1 MVIAGAGGLAKE
13 VLEIFYQRQQLDDL
27 YFFDNVTRD
36 IPAVLY
42 DRFPVLRSMEEVQ
55 KVFVT
60 TGDHSFTLGLG
71 SPQARYRLCKA
82 FESVNGVLVSAIS
95 LQASVG
101 HFGNSL
107 APGCIVLDGA
117 VITNGVTIGKGCLIN
132 PHVSISHDAIIGDFV
147 EMSPGS
153 RITGIVRVGDYS
165 VLGTNAV
172 ILPRLTIGKN
182 VIVGAG
188 AVVTKDVADN
198 CVVAGVPAVV
208 KKQLTPLPF

>member
-13 VLEIFYQRQQLDDL
+13 ILEIFHQRQQLDDL
-27 YFFDNVTRD
+27 YFFDNVTPD
-36 IPAVLY
+36 LPAVLY
-42 DRFPVLRSMEEVQ
+42 DRFPVLRSIEEVQ
-55 KVFVT
+55 KIFVT

-82 FESVNGVLVSAIS
+82 FESANGILVSAIS
-95 LQASVG
+95 PQASVG
-101 HFGNSL
+101 HYGNSL

-117 VITNGVTIGKGCLIN
+117 VITNGVTLGKGCLIN

-153 RITGIVRVGDYS
+153 RITGIARIGDYS

-172 ILPRLTIGKN
+172 ILPRITVGKN

-188 AVVTKDVADN
+188 AVVTKDVPDN
-198 CVVAGVPAVV
+198 CMVAGVPAIV
-208 KKQLTPLPF
+208 KKTVPPLLL